1 MDYENRHCHFSEK
14 LPIKDRNYSYYM
26 INNKTRK
33 DYYNNNYSTN
43 PCIND
48 ENNNNNL
55 VSTNMR
61 MSNFESRLNTM
72 EKMMKYFDEF
82 IHLKEEEK
90 MNNLTSL
97 EISSAIPSNINDLIK
112 KINKLE
118 NEVNEI
124 KKQKQL
130 SEMQNAKKI
139 EDLKNKINYL
149 QQVINNNKLNIDIN
163 KNNLF
168 ERNNNMNNDNN
179 NSKMLK
185 LNISNLSE
193 QAERD
198 KFNKNI
204 LDIDEIIQKKLNEI
218 YNNNKISE
226 MLLLIEDINKIAED
240 NEFNINEQNE
250 NIRKIQN
257 DNLTLI
263 KIVAVHSEKINNI
276 DYILNELTN
285 LKNKYFQVMNLLNIA
300 NNEKEEEIFTNEFI
314 AKYKVDKNSQQK
326 INNNNNLNE
335 VDNNENDNKNNNND
349 FNMPRNE
356 DNNNYND
363 SNQ

>member
-1 MDYENRHCHFSEK
+1 MDYENRCYNYTEK
-14 LPIKDRNYSYYM
+14 LPIRDRNYSYYM
-26 INNKTRK
+26 INKINKT
-33 DYYNNNYSTN
+33 DNYNPNISSKFNNA
-43 PCIND
+43 ND
-48 ENNNNNL
+48 NL
-55 VSTNMR
+55 LSSNMR
-61 MSNFESRLNTM
+61 MSNIESRLNTM

-90 MNNLTSL
+90 INNLSSL
-97 EISSAIPSNINDLIK
+97 EISTNIPSYINDLISK
-112 KINKLE
+112 VNKLE
-118 NEVNEI
+118 KELENI
-124 KKQKQL
+124 KKQKEI
-130 SEMQNAKKI
+130 SEAENTKI
-139 EDLKNKINYL
+139 INNLNNKIQYL
-149 QQVINNNKLNIDIN
+149 EDIINNNNRLTLGSKAINNNIVLEKENENKKINLNLLLEQSNKEKDN
-163 KNNLF
+163 KNNNIELF
-168 ERNNNMNNDNN
+168 
-179 NSKMLK
+179 
-185 LNISNLSE
+185 
-193 QAERD
+193 
-198 KFNKNI
+198 
-204 LDIDEIIQKKLNEI
+204 DELIQNKLNEI
-218 YNNNKISE
+218 YDNNKISE
-226 MLLLIEDINKIAED
+226 MLYLIEDINKIAED

-285 LKNKYFQVMNLLNIA
+285 LKNKYFQILSVINNS

-335 VDNNENDNKNNNND
+335 VDNNENDNQNNNND